1 MRQRGGV
8 FKNEIRNNNNDNNS
22 DSNDAN
28 NSDNE
33 NNTNV
38 ESNNSD
44 SDVLQDNYGIIDMYE
59 NNIGNINNQP
69 MFKFYQQYT
78 SWNYEQL
85 MIELSNNVWFACKLD
100 DIDEERNLLMLQC
113 PGHKKENRKMNWIKK
128 EVEKK
133 LPKAKD
139 LKNIS
144 KVMLAHNIDILKE
157 ELREIIAERDFI
169 YEENKKLTKEN
180 LELLKRCSL

>member
-1 MRQRGGV
+1 
-8 FKNEIRNNNNDNNS
+8 
-22 DSNDAN
+22 
-28 NSDNE
+28 
-33 NNTNV
+33 
-38 ESNNSD
+38 
-44 SDVLQDNYGIIDMYE
+44 
-59 NNIGNINNQP
+59 
-69 MFKFYQQYT
+69 
-78 SWNYEQL
+78 
-85 MIELSNNVWFACKLD
+85 
-100 DIDEERNLLMLQC
+100 
-113 PGHKKENRKMNWIKK
+113 MNWIKK

-133 LPKAKD
+133 LPKAKN

>member
-1 MRQRGGV
+1 
-8 FKNEIRNNNNDNNS
+8 
-22 DSNDAN
+22 
-28 NSDNE
+28 
-33 NNTNV
+33 
-38 ESNNSD
+38 
-44 SDVLQDNYGIIDMYE
+44 
-59 NNIGNINNQP
+59 
-69 MFKFYQQYT
+69 
-78 SWNYEQL
+78 
-85 MIELSNNVWFACKLD
+85 
-100 DIDEERNLLMLQC
+100 
-113 PGHKKENRKMNWIKK
+113 MNWIKK

-169 YEENKKLTKEN
+169 YEENKILTKEN

>member
-1 MRQRGGV
+1 
-8 FKNEIRNNNNDNNS
+8 
-22 DSNDAN
+22 
-28 NSDNE
+28 
-33 NNTNV
+33 
-38 ESNNSD
+38 
-44 SDVLQDNYGIIDMYE
+44 
-59 NNIGNINNQP
+59 
-69 MFKFYQQYT
+69 
-78 SWNYEQL
+78 
-85 MIELSNNVWFACKLD
+85 
-100 DIDEERNLLMLQC
+100 
-113 PGHKKENRKMNWIKK
+113 MNWIKK

-157 ELREIIAERDFI
+157 ELREIIEERDFI

>member
-1 MRQRGGV
+1 
-8 FKNEIRNNNNDNNS
+8 
-22 DSNDAN
+22 
-28 NSDNE
+28 
-33 NNTNV
+33 
-38 ESNNSD
+38 
-44 SDVLQDNYGIIDMYE
+44 
-59 NNIGNINNQP
+59 
-69 MFKFYQQYT
+69 
-78 SWNYEQL
+78 
-85 MIELSNNVWFACKLD
+85 
-100 DIDEERNLLMLQC
+100 
-113 PGHKKENRKMNWIKK
+113 MNWIKK